1 MFVGPAIMAGGG
13 ARDARYAASMR
24 LMVTGATG
32 KVGNAVARRLSDRG
46 DDVVALVRKPD
57 AARKALP
64 DGVELVE
71 GDVTE
76 AGTIP
81 PAVEGADGVFN
92 CMGIY
97 EQWLSDPGT
106 FERVNAE
113 GARNVVSEARRAGVG
128 RVVHTST
135 FDVFHAETGG
145 TMTEEDLADYPK
157 GTAYERSKQHA
168 EELVLAEAADG
179 IEVVIVN
186 PAGVYGPGPW
196 AASGLDSG
204 IRDAVRRRLP
214 AVPPGGMTLGYIDD
228 VAEGHLA
235 AFERGLPGERY
246 ILGDGYASMREIV
259 TAAVEEAGR
268 GWVPPTLPVSLA
280 RGMAAVGER
289 LSRLIRRP
297 PLLGR
302 GQLHFL
308 LWEAKVDN
316 AKAREQL
323 GVEFT
328 PWKEGI
334 RHTVRWMA
342 EEGRI

>member
-1 MFVGPAIMAGGG
+1 
-13 ARDARYAASMR
+13 MR
-24 LMVTGATG
+24 FLVTGATG
-32 KVGNAVARRLSDRG
+32 KVGNAVARRLVEHG
-46 DDVVALVRKPD
+46 EEVVALVRDP
-57 AARKALP
+57 AAAHKALP
-64 DGVELVE
+64 AEVKLVQ

-76 AGTIP
+76 PMTIQP
-81 PAVEGADGVFN
+81 GVEGVDGVFN

-113 GARNVVSEARRAGVG
+113 GARNVVAEALRAGVS

-145 TMTEEDLADYPK
+145 TMTEHQLADYPK

-168 EELVLAEAADG
+168 EELVLAEAARG

-196 AASGLDSG
+196 AGSGLDSA

-214 AVPPGGMTLGYIDD
+214 AVPPGGMTLGFIDD
-228 VAEGHLA
+228 VAQGHLA
-235 AFERGLPGERY
+235 AFERGRAGERY
-246 ILGDGYASMREIV
+246 ILGDGFASMREIV
-259 TAAVEEAGR
+259 ATAVDEAGR

-280 RGMAAVGER
+280 RGMAAAGEGV
-289 LSRLIRRP
+289 SRLIRRP

-308 LWEAKVDN
+308 LWAAKVN
-316 AKAREQL
+316 NSKAREQL

-334 RHTVRWMA
+334 RRTVRWMA
-342 EEGRI
+342 EVGRI

>member
-1 MFVGPAIMAGGG
+1 
-13 ARDARYAASMR
+13 MR
-24 LMVTGATG
+24 FMVTGATG
-32 KVGNAVARRLSDRG
+32 KVGSAVAQRLSDRG
-46 DDVVALVRKPD
+46 DEVVALVRNPD

-64 DGVELVE
+64 DRVELVE

-76 AGTIP
+76 AGTIS

-106 FERVNAE
+106 FERVNAQ
-113 GARNVVSEARRAGVG
+113 GAQNVVAAAREGKVR

-135 FDVFHAETGG
+135 FDVFHAPNGG
-145 TMTEEDLADYPK
+145 TMTEEQLADYPK
-157 GTAYERSKQHA
+157 GTAYERSKQNA
-168 EELVLAEAADG
+168 EKLVLAEAADG

-186 PAGVYGPGPW
+186 PAGVYGPGRW
-196 AASGLDSG
+196 AASGLDSA

-228 VAEGHLA
+228 VASGHLA
-235 AFERGLPGERY
+235 AFERGRPGERY
-246 ILGDGYASMREIV
+246 ILGDGFASMREIV
-259 TAAVEEAGR
+259 AAAVEEAGR

-280 RGMAAVGER
+280 RGMAAAGER

-316 AKAREQL
+316 SKAREQL

-334 RHTVRWMA
+334 RRTVRWMA

>member
-1 MFVGPAIMAGGG
+1 
-13 ARDARYAASMR
+13 MR
-24 LMVTGATG
+24 FMVTGATG

-46 DDVVALVRKPD
+46 DEVVALVRNRD
-57 AARKALP
+57 AAREALP
-64 DGVELVE
+64 DGVELVA

-76 AGTIP
+76 PRTIP
-81 PAVEGADGVFN
+81 PAVEGVDGVFN

-97 EQWLSDPGT
+97 EQWLSDPAT

-113 GARNVVSEARRAGVG
+113 GARNVVAEARRAGVG

-135 FDVFHAETGG
+135 FDVFHASTGG
-145 TMTEEDLADYPK
+145 TMTEEQLADYPK

-168 EELVLAEAADG
+168 EKLVLAEADG
-179 IEVVIVN
+179 IEVAIVN
-186 PAGVYGPGPW
+186 PAGVYGPGRW
-196 AASGLDSG
+196 AASGLDSA

-235 AFERGLPGERY
+235 AFERGRPGERY

-259 TAAVEEAGR
+259 ATAVEEAGR

-280 RGMAAVGER
+280 RGMAAAGEG

-316 AKAREQL
+316 SKAREQL

-334 RHTVRWMA
+334 RRTIRWMA
-342 EEGRI
+342 GEGRI

>member
-1 MFVGPAIMAGGG
+1 
-13 ARDARYAASMR
+13 MR
-24 LMVTGATG
+24 FMVTGATG
-32 KVGNAVARRLSDRG
+32 KVGNAVAQRLVERG
-46 DDVVALVRKPD
+46 DEVVALVRDP
-57 AARKALP
+57 AAATKALP
-64 DGVELVE
+64 AEVKLVQ
-71 GDVTE
+71 GDVT
-76 AGTIP
+76 GPQTIQ
-81 PAVEGADGVFN
+81 PAVEGVDGVFN

-113 GARNVVSEARRAGVG
+113 GARNVVAEARRAGVG

-145 TMTEEDLADYPK
+145 TMTEEQLADYPK
-157 GTAYERSKQHA
+157 GTAYERSKQQA
-168 EELVLAEAADG
+168 EELVLAEGSDG
-179 IEVVIVN
+179 IDVVIVN

-196 AASGLDSG
+196 AESGLDSA

-214 AVPPGGMTLGYIDD
+214 AVPPGGMTLGFIDD
-228 VAEGHLA
+228 VAQGHLA
-235 AFERGLPGERY
+235 AFERGRHGERY
-246 ILGDGYASMREIV
+246 ILGDGFASMREIV

-280 RGMAAVGER
+280 RGMAAAGEGV
-289 LSRLIRRP
+289 SRLIRRP

-308 LWEAKVDN
+308 LWGAKVDN
-316 AKAREQL
+316 SKAREQL

-334 RHTVRWMA
+334 PRTVRWMA
-342 EEGRI
+342 DEGRV

>member
-1 MFVGPAIMAGGG
+1 
-13 ARDARYAASMR
+13 MR
-24 LMVTGATG
+24 FMVTGATG
-32 KVGNAVARRLSDRG
+32 KVGNAVVRRLLERG
-46 DDVVALVRKPD
+46 DEVVALVRDP
-57 AARKALP
+57 ASAGKALP
-64 DGVELVE
+64 AEVKLAR

-76 AGTIP
+76 PQTIQ
-81 PAVEGADGVFN
+81 PAVEGVDGVFN

-113 GARNVVSEARRAGVG
+113 GARNVVAEALRAGVG

-145 TMTEEDLADYPK
+145 TMTERQLADHPK

-168 EELVLAEAADG
+168 EELVLAEAAGG

-196 AASGLDSG
+196 AESGLDSA

-214 AVPPGGMTLGYIDD
+214 AVPPGGMTLGFIDD

-235 AFERGLPGERY
+235 AFERGRPGERY
-246 ILGDGYASMREIV
+246 ILGDGFASMREIV
-259 TAAVEEAGR
+259 AAAVAEAGR
-268 GWVPPTLPVSLA
+268 GWVPPTLPVALA
-280 RGMAAVGER
+280 RGMAAAGEGV
-289 LSRLIRRP
+289 SRLIRRP

-316 AKAREQL
+316 SKARDQL

-328 PWKEGI
+328 PWQEGI
-334 RHTVRWMA
+334 WRTVRWMA

>member
-1 MFVGPAIMAGGG
+1 
-13 ARDARYAASMR
+13 MR
-24 LMVTGATG
+24 FMVTGATG
-32 KVGNAVARRLSDRG
+32 KVGNAVARRLVERG
-46 DDVVALVRKPD
+46 DEVVALVRDP
-57 AARKALP
+57 AAAGKALP
-64 DGVELVE
+64 AEVKLVQ

-76 AGTIP
+76 AQTIQ
-81 PAVEGADGVFN
+81 PAVEGVDGVFN

-97 EQWLSDPGT
+97 EQWLSEPST

-113 GARNVVSEARRAGVG
+113 GARNVVAEAHRAGVG

-135 FDVFHAETGG
+135 FDVFHASTGG
-145 TMTEEDLADYPK
+145 TMTEEQLADYPK

-168 EELVLAEAADG
+168 EELVLAEASDG

-196 AASGLDSG
+196 AESGLDSA

-214 AVPPGGMTLGYIDD
+214 AVPPGGMTLGFIDD
-228 VAEGHLA
+228 VAQGHLA
-235 AFERGLPGERY
+235 AFERGRPGERY
-246 ILGDGYASMREIV
+246 ILGDGFASMREIV
-259 TAAVEEAGR
+259 ATAVEEAGR
-268 GWVPPTLPVSLA
+268 GWVPPTMPVSLA
-280 RGMAAVGER
+280 RGMAAAGER
-289 LSRLIRRP
+289 LSQLIHRP

-308 LWEAKVDN
+308 LWGAKVDN
-316 AKAREQL
+316 SKARDQL

-334 RHTVRWMA
+334 RSTVRWMA
-342 EEGRI
+342 EVGRI